1 MSISKNTAMD
11 IENNLIP
18 ECDSIDTEQRIFNAA
33 QTLFLQKGLNDTT
46 MQDIADKAGISRT
59 ALHYYFR
66 SKDRLFEKSLNN
78 FISNIM
84 PDLDTTLKKDIC
96 LTDKIIEICCRYI
109 DRLKDNE
116 LLPGFMVMEL
126 RRNPKEIISFVFNE
140 WTTIDFSSIKAQMEK
155 EVGEGKIRRF
165 DISQM
170 VLNIMG
176 LCVLP
181 FVYKP
186 IMCDVFKALGDQ
198 ENFDSFIEKRKVI
211 IAEMIRLWLQNTDN
225 EK

>member
-1 MSISKNTAMD
+1 MD
-11 IENNLIP
+11 IKNKEVA
-18 ECDSIDTEQRIFNAA
+18 ECDNIDTEQRIFNAA
-33 QTLFLQKGLNDTT
+33 QTLFLQKGLSDTT

-84 PDLDTTLKKDIC
+84 PDLDATLKKDIC
-96 LTDKIIEICCRYI
+96 LTDKIIEICCHYI
-109 DRLKDNE
+109 DKLKDNE
-116 LLPGFMVMEL
+116 LLPGFMIMEL

-140 WTTIDFSSIKAQMEK
+140 WTTIDFSSIKEQMER
-155 EVGEGKIRRF
+155 EVSEGKIRRF

-186 IMCDVFKALGDQ
+186 IMCDVFKTLGDK
-198 ENFDSFIEKRKVI
+198 EDFDSFIEKRKVI
-211 IAEMIRLWLQNTDN
+211 IAEMIRLWLQNTTNN